1 MMEKE
6 DILAHLGDDY
16 GKFMGAVIPPIFQS
30 TLFVQPTDSNDVT
43 TDEYIYSRISNPT
56 VAVVEEKMAALEHGE
71 QALCFA
77 TGMAAISAGIMSCL
91 GEKAHVICIE
101 TAYGPTRAF
110 LGDYLKKF
118 GVTTTFLT
126 GNSLEELEAAILPDT
141 CLIYLESPSSYVY
154 RLQDLREI
162 ATIAQKYQIYTMI
175 DNTYA
180 TPLQQNPI
188 DFGINLVAHTASKY
202 LGGHSDVMGGV
213 LVGSKE
219 LLTPM
224 IEGERALFGAAMDPH
239 QAWLVLRGMRTLQL
253 RIEKHQENALKVAQ
267 FLENHAIVEQ
277 VFYPGLASHPDHEL
291 AKKQMSGF
299 NGLVSL
305 IVKGSQK
312 QQMVFL
318 NALQDFQYGV
328 SWGGFESL
336 IANATVGK
344 ELPGVPQGLFR
355 LHVGLENLET
365 LLRDLD
371 QSLKKA
377 AIVTD

>member
-1 MMEKE
+1 MKKE

-118 GVTTTFLT
+118 GVMTTFLT

-162 ATIAQKYQIYTMI
+162 ATIAQKHQIYTMI

-188 DFGINLVAHTASKY
+188 DFGIDLVAHTASKY

-224 IEGERALFGAAMDPH
+224 IEGERALFGASMDPH

-305 IVKGSQK
+305 IVKGSQQ

-318 NALQDFQYGV
+318 NALQNFQYGV

-365 LLRDLD
+365 LLSDLD
-371 QSLKKA
+371 QALKKA